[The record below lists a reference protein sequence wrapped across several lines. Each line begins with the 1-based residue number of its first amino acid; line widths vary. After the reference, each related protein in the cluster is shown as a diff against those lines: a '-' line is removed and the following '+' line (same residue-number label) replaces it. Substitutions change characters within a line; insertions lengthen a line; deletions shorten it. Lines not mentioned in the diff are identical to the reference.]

1 MRGFFIGLGAEF
13 FSSGIAQVDDDLLP
27 TLVEKAGSN
36 VNPRVIPSYAMLLWF
51 TLKVRKFSLYVQE
64 EIKVVI
70 NCYFMPFILYK
81 LQCDNK
87 CNITSHQL

>member
-1 MRGFFIGLGAEF
+1 MISFGTPQIQMTLSNYMEIVNLQKRAGNCAGFFIGLGAEF

-51 TLKVRKFSLYVQE
+51 TLKVR
-64 EIKVVI
+64 
-70 NCYFMPFILYK
+70 
-81 LQCDNK
+81 
-87 CNITSHQL
+87 